1 MAEIANPLLEY
12 FPPEVIAHSN
22 IMCGQL
28 FDQRCCSKLIKNL
41 DLSDQTCLKMFMIK
55 TLGYG
60 IIVLGSIVKLPQVLK
75 IFSAKSGAGI
85 SLFGVILE
93 LMAITFNSS
102 YSFRK
107 GFPLS
112 AWGECIALALETAF
126 IAYLVLWYDGFKLK
140 AWSFLVGW
148 ISIIYY
154 LNHQTLVPMDIIW
167 YLQSSVIYLAV
178 SGKLMQAYKNYKAQ
192 HTGQLSAI
200 SAWAIFAGSL
210 ARILTTIQETGDMLT
225 TISFI
230 FSSCANAVIA
240 TQVLWYWQSTQKF
253 IEKGKKKKAN

>member
-1 MAEIANPLLEY
+1 MSNPLLQY
-12 FPPEVIAHSN
+12 FPPEVITHST
-22 IMCGQL
+22 IVCGQL
-28 FDQRCCSKLIKNL
+28 YNQKCCNKLINNF
-41 DLSDQTCLKMFMIK
+41 DISDQACLNLFMIK

-75 IFSAKSGAGI
+75 IFSAKSGVGI

-93 LMAITFNSS
+93 LMAITFNGS

-107 GFPLS
+107 NFPLS
-112 AWGECIALALETAF
+112 AWGECIALALETAMV
-126 IAYLVLWYDGFKLK
+126 AYLVLWYEGRKLR
-140 AWSFLVGW
+140 AFSFLFIWAG
-148 ISIIYY
+148 ILYT
-154 LNHQTLVPMDIIW
+154 LNHPTLVPMSFLW

-210 ARILTTIQETGDMLT
+210 ARILTTIKETGDMLT
-225 TISFI
+225 TVSFI

-240 TQVLWYWQSTQKF
+240 LQVLWYWQSTKNF
-253 IEKGKKKKAN
+253 VEKGKKKKAN

>member
-1 MAEIANPLLEY
+1 MSNTLLQY
-12 FPPEVIAHSN
+12 FPEEVVAQSKIL
-22 IMCGQL
+22 CGQL
-28 FDQRCCSKLIKNL
+28 YDAKCCHKLINNF
-41 DLSDQTCLKMFMIK
+41 DLNDQTCLKLFMIK

-60 IIVLGSIVKLPQVLK
+60 IIALGSIVKLPQVLK
-75 IFSAKSGAGI
+75 ILSAKSGAGI

-93 LMAITFNSS
+93 LLAITFNGS

-107 GFPLS
+107 SFPLS

-126 IAYLVLWYDGFKLK
+126 IAYLVLWYDNYKLR
-140 AWSFLVGW
+140 ACSFLFMWFGFLYV
-148 ISIIYY
+148 
-154 LNHQTLVPMDIIW
+154 LNHPSLVPMGVIW

-225 TISFI
+225 TVSFI
-230 FSSCANAVIA
+230 FSSCANAIIA
-240 TQVLWYWQSTQKF
+240 TQVIWYWNSTQKF